1 MCKGYNVHNGGSHV
15 KSWIFY
21 YFFHRIV
28 CMIFVNLIAYLIFIY
43 LIVYSIYFLT
53 FVIKSFGAK
62 KYIEEQ
68 YSELNATSAENK
80 LCVIIWADGR
90 NKNLFGLLDS
100 LNNQTYAKENYD
112 VNVIYKNSSREKTPV
127 PDFAHGARIHSIE
140 NPEFFSKNKAITT
153 FLERIIEN
161 SNQYDA
167 FVFLGADRLIGA
179 NYLEIINRKITPGNV
194 LTGSLSIVEADEK
207 TLPQKL
213 FTFALQAKA
222 ELTNN
227 SINVARA
234 MFGLCHTIDGE
245 NCVIAGDVIERIGMV
260 CFETKNDQLKYSL
273 FLASNDIRPLYYPLI
288 ATGVEAQNFNAGTPS
303 LKQAFSLFKH
313 YLKTIHKKSWYFVE
327 YLASTF
333 RPTTLFLLTSYF
345 LLFFL
350 NFGRPTIEIK
360 YVVHLGL
367 FLILIMVA
375 SIVAARLAP
384 KKILYLLLSPIPL
397 FIAKFIRISRKISK
411 KTMKKQYEE
420 EINVESATVNSF
432 VTNGKKDVS
441 CKLDLVSEE
450 GMRKV
455 VFRYKKKRFESD
467 AHLRMC
473 DALGDL
479 TRSLDEKGFTLKVC
493 QNCVHYNPEND
504 TSVDQ
509 ITGYCNVGVGVNI
522 ASGDSEESGQILIWS
537 CCNNFIKGAGKDI
550 LGQ

>member
-1 MCKGYNVHNGGSHV
+1 MVIINF
-15 KSWIFY
+15 IT
-21 YFFHRIV
+21 
-28 CMIFVNLIAYLIFIY
+28 YLIFLY

-53 FVIKSFGAK
+53 FVIKSFSAK

-68 YSELNATSAENK
+68 YEELSAATAKNR
-80 LCVIIWADGR
+80 LCVMIWADDK

-100 LNNQTYAKENYD
+100 LNKQTYAKENYD
-112 VNVIYKNSSREKTPV
+112 VHVIYKNSAREKTQI

-153 FLERIIEN
+153 FLERIIADADN
-161 SNQYDA
+161 KYDA

-179 NYLEIINRKITPGNV
+179 NYLEIINRKITPGSV

-213 FTFALQAKA
+213 FTRALQAKA
-222 ELTNN
+222 ELTNS
-227 SINVARA
+227 SINIARA
-234 MFGLCHTIDGE
+234 MFGFCHTIDGG

-288 ATGVEAQNFNAGTPS
+288 ATGVEAQNFNAGTPG
-303 LKQAFSLFKH
+303 LGQALSLFKH
-313 YLKTIHKKSWYFVE
+313 YLKTIHKKSWYFIE
-327 YLASTF
+327 YLTSIF

-350 NFGRPTIEIK
+350 NFSRPTVEIK

-367 FLILIMVA
+367 FLILLMVV
-375 SIVAARLAP
+375 SVIAARLSP
-384 KKILYLLLSPIPL
+384 KQMLYLLLSPIPL

-411 KTMKKQYEE
+411 KSIKRQYEE
-420 EINVESATVNSF
+420 EITVDSATVNSF
-432 VTNGKKDVS
+432 VTSGNSKKDIA

-473 DALGDL
+473 DALNDI
-479 TRSLDEKGFTLKVC
+479 TRSLDDKGFTLKVC

-504 TSVDQ
+504 NSVDQ
-509 ITGYCNVGVGVNI
+509 VTGYCNVGVGVNI
-522 ASGDSEESGQILIWS
+522 ASGDSEEGDRILIWS
-537 CCNNFIKGAGKDI
+537 CCRNFIKGAGKEI
-550 LGQ
+550 LGQD